1 MAVEIARR
9 CGGEVVSVDSMQ
21 VYREMDIGT
30 AKAGA
35 EVRAEVPHHLI
46 DICDPEDDLA
56 VAEFQ
61 RKGRAV
67 LGDLEESGVVP
78 IICGGSGL
86 HFRSLVDPL
95 DFPPNDPEIREGLER
110 LTLDEARGRLLG
122 LDPEAGACVDL
133 ANPRRVVRALEV
145 ALVTGETPTTRAAS
159 GEAEAI
165 RDYRPVV
172 DFVAVGLDPG
182 PLLAELVEARFDG
195 MMNAGLLDEVAR
207 LRPRLGRQA
216 SQAVGY
222 KQLIPVV
229 DGEEELEAGRA
240 AAIQATKSLA
250 KRQRTFFR
258 RDPRIVWLR
267 WDPDPV
273 QRARTAID
281 ELNGRLQW
289 SL

>member
-1 MAVEIARR
+1 
-9 CGGEVVSVDSMQ
+9 MQ

-35 EVRAEVPHHLI
+35 DVRAEVPHHLI
-46 DICDPEDDLA
+46 DICEPEDDLA

-61 RKGRAV
+61 RAARSV
-67 LGDLEESGVVP
+67 LAGLEETGVVP

-86 HFRSLVDPL
+86 HFRSVVDPL
-95 DFPPNDPEIREGLER
+95 QFPPADAEVREELER
-110 LTLDEARGRLLG
+110 LTKGQARARLLG
-122 LDPEAGACVDL
+122 LDPQAGERVDL

-145 ALVTGETPTTRAAS
+145 ALVTGETPTMRANS
-159 GEAEAI
+159 REAEAV
-165 RDYRPVV
+165 RRYRPVV
-172 DFVAVGLDPG
+172 DFVALGLDPG
-182 PLLAELVEARFDG
+182 PLLARRVEARFDG
-195 MMNAGLLDEVAR
+195 MLEAGLLDEVER

-229 DGEEELEAGRA
+229 DDAEDLATGRA
-240 AAIQATKSLA
+240 AAIRATKSLA

-258 RDPRIVWLR
+258 RDPRIVWLP
-267 WDPDPV
+267 WDPDP
-273 QRARTAID
+273 ARRVSNAID
-281 ELNGRLQW
+281 ELNGRLEW